1 MTRKCRTDIK
11 LSNNITLLKGT
22 HIGVAAGANALD
34 PQYFDD
40 PDTFDGFRF
49 SKLRALPGNDNKYQV
64 SHLPHQPIYTQETF
78 PNSNKHPT
86 SLSPPTTQTSC
97 IGA

>member
-1 MTRKCRTDIK
+1 MTRKCLTDIT

-34 PQYFDD
+34 PQFFEN

-49 SKLRALPGNDNKYQV
+49 SKLRSLPGNDNKYQV
-64 SHLPHQPIYTQETF
+64 SDI
-78 PNSNKHPT
+78 
-86 SLSPPTTQTSC
+86 SPPP
-97 IGA
+97 